1 MPKTGKIYSVN
12 EGNAMNWDEPT
23 RTFVESCK
31 FPTDGSAPRS
41 LRYIG
46 SMVADVHRTLLYGGI
61 FLYPA
66 DKKSPNGKLR
76 VLYEVFPMSFLVEQA
91 GGQAFTGKQ
100 RAMDLI
106 PTKIHDSHCF
116 VIAIPDVASFLIPSL
131 PSIAEAVREQSL
143 RKILRQHEMEIQAA
157 IDKNIGWFS
166 HYLSRLR
173 LSSRAGAGRD
183 EDDDDD
189 TSSVSSHSASAT
201 DTLATGTS
209 EGDEGGGDAA
219 QGGGA
224 GGMAGGGGENG
235 KGGGE
240 GQGGKQKKGKEQDL
254 SNVGNMDMP
263 MHKVHG
269 VLEPCLPL
277 LPEPD
282 LSHLQLPE
290 PLPDTVVKRLRYY
303 HMDED
308 AIEIET
314 TLGARQ
320 GQLGRTV
327 QLDMFTGKQTM
338 GERAKSFRVQESME
352 VHCGFAGPN
361 TGFTVAEADQRWLKR
376 CQVAVVTAI
385 FGGGDILVQPIGM
398 TQESLQKVCYVA
410 FWDEVTAAAQA
421 EAGVVPDAGTM
432 RVGLWRI
439 VIVKDLPFVDQRRN
453 GKIPKI
459 LSHRLFP
466 RARFSIWVDSKYQF
480 RRDPLGVLDSLLW
493 RQQPRAEFA
502 ISEHGARSCIYAE
515 GEAIVRKHKAQPE
528 EVAVQLNQYRTE
540 GLPVNATYNGKK
552 GEGKR
557 VDVVVW
563 KKVGWTVISSTDLAL
578 TVSFVCG
585 GIRPTYVLFPFYC
598 AALAEASIIV
608 REHTAATNLFM
619 CLWFNEMVRFT
630 ARDQLSFGYTLR
642 RLDLVKPN
650 MFPVCTRRALVNA
663 LGHKRKAK
671 PLAHGV
677 S

>member
-1 MPKTGKIYSVN
+1 MGLMRT
-12 EGNAMNWDEPT
+12 PT
-23 RTFVESCK
+23 KKASGGVFRFGLRFFILLFFVVMIVFISE
-31 FPTDGSAPRS
+31 A
-41 LRYIG
+41 
-46 SMVADVHRTLLYGGI
+46 
-61 FLYPA
+61 
-66 DKKSPNGKLR
+66 GKLADR
-76 VLYEVFPMSFLVEQA
+76 
-91 GGQAFTGKQ
+91 Q
-100 RAMDLI
+100 RKTEFEEL
-106 PTKIHDSHCF
+106 
-116 VIAIPDVASFLIPSL
+116 
-131 PSIAEAVREQSL
+131 REQSL

-157 IDKNIGWFS
+157 IDNNIGWFS
-166 HYLSRLR
+166 RYLSRLR

-189 TSSVSSHSASAT
+189 SSSSSSHSASAT
-201 DTLATGTS
+201 VTLASGTS
-209 EGDEGGGDAA
+209 EGGVHGGEAA
-219 QGGGA
+219 EGGGA
-224 GGMAGGGGENG
+224 GGVAGGGGEDG

-240 GQGGKQKKGKEQDL
+240 GRGGKKKGKEQDL
-254 SNVGNMDMP
+254 SNLNNMDMP

-269 VLEPCLPL
+269 KLEPCLPL
-277 LPEPD
+277 PPEPE
-282 LSHLQLPE
+282 LSHLELPE

-314 TLGARQ
+314 TAGARQ

-327 QLDMFTGKQTM
+327 QLDMFWGKQTM

-361 TGFTVAEADQRWLKR
+361 TGFTVAEKDQRWLKR

-398 TQESLQKVCYVA
+398 TQESLDKVCYVA
-410 FWDEVTAAAQA
+410 FWDDVTAAAQA
-421 EAGVVPDAGTM
+421 EAGVVPDPATM

-459 LSHRLFP
+459 LAHRLFP

-480 RRDPLGVLDSLLW
+480 RRDPLGVLNVLLW
-493 RQQPRAEFA
+493 QQQPRAEFA

-540 GLPVNATYNGKK
+540 GLPVNATFNGKK
-552 GEGKR
+552 
-557 VDVVVW
+557 
-563 KKVGWTVISSTDLAL
+563 
-578 TVSFVCG
+578 
-585 GIRPTYVLFPFYC
+585 
-598 AALAEASIIV
+598 ALAEASIIV

-642 RLDLVKPN
+642 RLNLVKPI

-671 PLAHGV
+671 PLTHAV

>member
-1 MPKTGKIYSVN
+1 MG
-12 EGNAMNWDEPT
+12 AM
-23 RTFVESCK
+23 RTPSK
-31 FPTDGSAPRS
+31 KAPAGLFRFG
-41 LRYIG
+41 LR
-46 SMVADVHRTLLYGGI
+46 
-61 FLYPA
+61 
-66 DKKSPNGKLR
+66 
-76 VLYEVFPMSFLVEQA
+76 
-91 GGQAFTGKQ
+91 
-100 RAMDLI
+100 
-106 PTKIHDSHCF
+106 F
-116 VIAIPDVASFLIPSL
+116 VILLFVVVMVVFIAETRKLADRQRKSEFEERKPLSFQSKDMLPAAGHICHVFGVNPDFLPSL

-209 EGDEGGGDAA
+209 GGDVHGGEAA
-219 QGGGA
+219 GGGGA
-224 GGMAGGGGENG
+224 GGMAGGAGENG

-240 GQGGKQKKGKEQDL
+240 GQGGKRKKGKEQDL

-277 LPEPD
+277 LPEAD

-308 AIEIET
+308 AIEIES

-398 TQESLQKVCYVA
+398 TQESLEKVCYVA
-410 FWDEVTAAAQA
+410 FWDDVTAAAQA

-459 LSHRLFP
+459 LTHRLFP

-480 RRDPLGVLDSLLW
+480 RRDPLGVLDTLLW

-552 GEGKR
+552 
-557 VDVVVW
+557 
-563 KKVGWTVISSTDLAL
+563 
-578 TVSFVCG
+578 
-585 GIRPTYVLFPFYC
+585 
-598 AALAEASIIV
+598 ALAEASIIV